1 MAGDAPSAPST
12 EAALPPGKW
21 SPKSPHH
28 KRARPSGAAVVQV
41 PEERPLTALSAAEL
55 TRAVVAHDDTLRSLL
70 AQLSLTFKL
79 EPSSPL
85 AECPD
90 VGRQDLAVGSQTW
103 SSPSAGQLLC
113 RRFFGFAQL
122 CL

>member
-1 MAGDAPSAPST
+1 MVAKEPSPQ
-12 EAALPPGKW
+12 
-21 SPKSPHH
+21 
-28 KRARPSGAAVVQV
+28 RARPSGAAVVQV

-85 AECPD
+85 AECLMSAVKTWQSAHKRGQAHPQ
-90 VGRQDLAVGSQTW
+90 GR
-103 SSPSAGQLLC
+103 C
-113 RRFFGFAQL
+113 FFGLAQL
-122 CL
+122 SL